1 MTRWTI
7 SQISRQAVIAVV
19 LLTTALA
26 HVEAAQTDWRAVA
39 FRDFVEKHADT
50 KRTELAKTHQASGVK
65 LLSYMLGQELYT
77 PGWKNPV
84 ERDLKEFKQW
94 CVAHDG
100 VVALSVGRNRSDDPA
115 WPAIKALSE
124 DLRAQFKSARGTVR
138 DWFECRGHEKATA
151 LVFLVNGP
159 QAQRGDE
166 QKSALF
172 FYSGDQWTEL
182 LDTYRKKAPAQTS
195 RNVPP
200 VTETSRTAS
209 GSRNSMPGSVRQ
221 GVGTGS
227 VAGREMGNLD
237 SQGRQIVRG
246 PVFGGNH
253 DSVHIVSN
261 SVGIIAGPG
270 TSLTNSVI
278 EAPVCVQSDGNRL
291 HLNSN
296 HFQCDLCVE
305 FTTRVLLNV
314 VLAHNTCSGRGTN
327 RPDVFNW

>member
-1 MTRWTI
+1 MARRRI
-7 SQISRQAVIAVV
+7 SQILNQAMMALV
-19 LLTTALA
+19 LLTTTLA

-39 FRDFVEKHADT
+39 FQDFVQKHADT
-50 KRTELAKTHQASGVK
+50 KRTELAKTYQASGVK
-65 LLSYMLGQELYT
+65 LFSFMLGQELYT

-100 VVALSVGRNRSDDPA
+100 VVALSVGRSRSDDTA
-115 WPAIKALSE
+115 WPAIKALSD

-138 DWFECRGHEKATA
+138 DWFECRGPEKATA

-159 QAQRGDE
+159 QAQRGDQ

-182 LDTYRKKAPAQTS
+182 LDTYRKKQPAQTS
-195 RNVPP
+195 RSAPP
-200 VTETSRTAS
+200 VTDTPRTES
-209 GSRNSMPGSVRQ
+209 GSRKSIPSTVQQ
-221 GVGTGS
+221 GVGS
-227 VAGREMGNLD
+227 SPIAGREMSNLD
-237 SQGRQIVRG
+237 AQGRQIVRG

-261 SVGIIAGPG
+261 SVGVIAGPG
-270 TSLTNSVI
+270 TSITNSVI

-296 HFQCDLCVE
+296 HLQCDLCVE

-327 RPDVFNW
+327 RPDVFN